1 MSSMFR
7 LLRVCTN
14 SEVASMA
21 CGALAAICEGHNRIV
36 MGRHKSLGALLL
48 VVERAALEMEDG
60 VPRAGIGMTA
70 SRGGG
75 GEGGGDFV
83 AGTCALISRLGEI
96 KELRDKLVEMGV
108 IHPLVALVLLA
119 DQGLY
124 SKTSSISLSF
134 ILSTIGL

>member
-1 MSSMFR
+1 
-7 LLRVCTN
+7 
-14 SEVASMA
+14 MA
-21 CGALAAICEGHNRIV
+21 CSALAAICDGHNRIV
-36 MGRHKSLGALLL
+36 MGRHRSLGALLL
-48 VVERAALEMEDG
+48 VVERAALEMEEG

-70 SRGGG
+70 SRGG

-108 IHPLVALVLLA
+108 IHPLVALVLLS

-124 SKTSSISLSF
+124 SKTSSIS
-134 ILSTIGL
+134 